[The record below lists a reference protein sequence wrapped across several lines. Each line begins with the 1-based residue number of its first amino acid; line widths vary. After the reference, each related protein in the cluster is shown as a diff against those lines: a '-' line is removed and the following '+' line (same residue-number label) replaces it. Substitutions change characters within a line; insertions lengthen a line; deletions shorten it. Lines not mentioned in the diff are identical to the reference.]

1 MTRCVHFLGGQG
13 LLQVCGGV
21 SASLADVHCGKSE
34 LLIAACSKLGN
45 DDVWWAP
52 SGVLGPWLMFTV
64 GSQSCLLLLVVSSAT
79 MTCGGLRQVSLLCKW
94 VA

>member
-1 MTRCVHFLGGQG
+1 MTRRVHFLGGQG

-45 DDVWWAP
+45 DDVWWAS
-52 SGVLGPWLMFTV
+52 SGVI
-64 GSQSCLLLLVVSSAT
+64 VV
-79 MTCGGLRQVSLLCKW
+79 
-94 VA
+94 